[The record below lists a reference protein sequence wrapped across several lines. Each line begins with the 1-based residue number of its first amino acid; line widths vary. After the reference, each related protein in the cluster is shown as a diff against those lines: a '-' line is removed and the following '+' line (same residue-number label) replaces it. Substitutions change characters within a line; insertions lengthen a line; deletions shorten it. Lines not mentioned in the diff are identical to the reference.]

1 MHVAQTGNRFWEND
15 MHRNYSNNDRLAGN
29 CFAFYEAIMTKSEK
43 PTIFRAEHE
52 TLKVT
57 FLVFSGASIMCVAS
71 AVDPLRAANR
81 ISGET
86 LFDFKLVSVT
96 GEAPVTTC
104 GLPVAVSGRFDAAEP
119 TDMLVVVAGFGTQNY
134 ATAALL
140 AGLRRAARA
149 ARACGGVEAGTWL
162 VARAGLL
169 EGRSA
174 TTHWEDMEDF
184 SAAFP
189 GVDVRPDRYV
199 IDGPVFTSGGASPT
213 FDLMLHLVRTRLG
226 MAAALDVAS
235 VFIYDQARAATDAQP
250 LVSLGR
256 LDGYDPRLAQAIRLM
271 EAHVDQPLT
280 IEAVAKRAGVTAR
293 TLESIFRK
301 SIGETPGAYYLRLRL
316 SAARRLVVDTRIAMA
331 DIAGR
336 TGFSSAAAFSRAFS
350 RAFGEA
356 PVRLR
361 RG

>member
-1 MHVAQTGNRFWEND
+1 MVFSSQSKQGSSIA
-15 MHRNYSNNDRLAGN
+15 RLAGN
-29 CFAFYEAIMTKSEK
+29 CFAIYEVIMTKSEK
-43 PTIFRAEHE
+43 PTIFRSERE

-57 FLVFSGASIMCVAS
+57 FLVFSGSSIMCVAS

-86 LFDFKLVSVT
+86 SFDFKLVSVT

-134 ATAALL
+134 ATSALL

-271 EAHVDQPLT
+271 EAHVDRPLT
-280 IEAVAKRAGVTAR
+280 IDAVARRAGVTAR
-293 TLESIFRK
+293 TLEGIFRK

-356 PVRLR
+356 PARLR

>member
-1 MHVAQTGNRFWEND
+1 
-15 MHRNYSNNDRLAGN
+15 
-29 CFAFYEAIMTKSEK
+29 
-43 PTIFRAEHE
+43 
-52 TLKVT
+52 
-57 FLVFSGASIMCVAS
+57 SGASIMCVAS

-81 ISGET
+81 IAGEK
-86 LFDFKLVSVT
+86 LFDFKLVSMT

-104 GLPVAVSGRFDAAEP
+104 GLPVAVSGRFDAGEP
-119 TDMLVVVAGFGTQNY
+119 TDMLAVVAGFGTQNY

-140 AGLRRAARA
+140 SGLRRAARA

-169 EGRSA
+169 EGRAA

-213 FDLMLHLVRTRLG
+213 FDLMLHLIRSRLG
-226 MAAALDVAS
+226 TAVALDVAS
-235 VFIYDQARAATDAQP
+235 VFIYDQSRAAADAQP

-256 LDGYDPRLAQAIRLM
+256 LDGYDPRLAQAIGLM
-271 EAHVDQPLT
+271 EAHVDQPLSIAT
-280 IEAVAKRAGVTAR
+280 IAGRTGVTAR
-293 TLESIFRK
+293 TLENVFRN

-316 SAARRLVVDTRIAMA
+316 NAARRLVVDTRIPMA
-331 DIAGR
+331 DIAAR
-336 TGFSSAAAFSRAFS
+336 TGFSSAASFTRAFS
-350 RAFGEA
+350 RSFGGPPTA
-356 PVRLR
+356 LR
-361 RG
+361 KS

>member
-1 MHVAQTGNRFWEND
+1 
-15 MHRNYSNNDRLAGN
+15 
-29 CFAFYEAIMTKSEK
+29 MTKSEK
-43 PTIFRAEHE
+43 PTIFRAERE

-57 FLVFSGASIMCVAS
+57 FLVFSGSSIMCVAS

-86 LFDFKLVSVT
+86 LFDFKLVSLT

-134 ATAALL
+134 ATSALL

-235 VFIYDQARAATDAQP
+235 VFIYDQTRAATDAQP

-271 EAHVDQPLT
+271 EAHVDEPLT
-280 IEAVAKRAGVTAR
+280 IDAVAKRAGVTAR

-316 SAARRLVVDTRIAMA
+316 AAARRLVVDTRIAMA

>member
-1 MHVAQTGNRFWEND
+1 
-15 MHRNYSNNDRLAGN
+15 
-29 CFAFYEAIMTKSEK
+29 MTKSEK
-43 PTIFRAEHE
+43 PTIFRAERE

-57 FLVFSGASIMCVAS
+57 FLVFSGSSIMCVAS

-86 LFDFKLVSVT
+86 LFDFKLVSLT

-104 GLPVAVSGRFDAAEP
+104 GLPVAVGGRFDAAEA

-134 ATAALL
+134 ATSALL

-235 VFIYDQARAATDAQP
+235 VFIYDQTRAATDAQP

-271 EAHVDQPLT
+271 EAHVDEPLT
-280 IEAVAKRAGVTAR
+280 IDAVAKRAGVTAR
-293 TLESIFRK
+293 TLESIFRN

-316 SAARRLVVDTRIAMA
+316 AAARRLVVDTRIAMA